1 MTDSRAETYLY
12 QRKLTDIRR
21 VLLRHRDDGEI
32 RASDEAIEAL
42 VDELAEIAGGR
53 RASRA

>member
-1 MTDSRAETYLY
+1 MTDSRAETYLH

-21 VLLRHRDDGEI
+21 VLLRYRDDGEI
-32 RASDEAIEAL
+32 QATDEAIEAL
-42 VDELAEIAGGR
+42 VDELAEIAGGS